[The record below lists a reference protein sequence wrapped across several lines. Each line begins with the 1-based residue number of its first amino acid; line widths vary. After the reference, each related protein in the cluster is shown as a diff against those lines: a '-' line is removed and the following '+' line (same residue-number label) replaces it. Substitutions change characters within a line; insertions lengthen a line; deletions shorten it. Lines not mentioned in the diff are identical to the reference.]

1 MATDPGEP
9 TGTEDSSEKP
19 DGQREE
25 DTEREGR
32 ADPQRERTHST
43 PSDFP
48 SSQTQERKTT
58 GGEDGAIR
66 GGGGGGGG
74 GEASQ
79 AGKENPVRPISFST
93 PSLPVDT
100 GQKRLRRE
108 KRFFRKSVEICE
120 EDDVVEVPP
129 EAPHSAPHLELRSSD
144 SVFTSSAQQQGVA
157 SSCAALGHDPSCP
170 SSSQEPG
177 KDAPSLTAAQRG
189 KERDRE
195 QEEEAEMK
203 AVATSPGGRFLK
215 FDIELGRGA
224 FKTVY
229 KGLDTETWVEVAWC
243 ELQDRKLTKAE
254 QQRFKEEAEM
264 LKGLQHPNIVRFYD
278 SWESVLRGK
287 KCIVLVTELMTSGTL
302 KTYLKRFKV
311 MKPKVLRSWCR
322 QILKGLHF
330 LHTRTPPIVHR
341 DLKCD
346 NIFITGPTGSV
357 KIGDLGL
364 ATLMRTSFAKSVIG
378 TPEFMAPEMYEEHY
392 DESVDVYAFGMC
404 MLEMATS
411 EYPYSECQNAAQIYR
426 KVTSG
431 IKPASFDKVNDP
443 EIKEIIEG
451 CIRQN
456 KSQRLSIRD
465 LLNHAFFGEDT
476 GVRVELAEE
485 DTGIQDC
492 LALRIWVEEPKKLKG
507 KHKDNEAIEF
517 SYDLENDSA
526 EEVALEMV
534 KSGFFHES
542 DAKVVGKSIRDR
554 VNLIKKSRERRQQQ
568 LLQQQQG
575 FEERRDSTL
584 TSYTFSHPSCPSS
597 LGPGA
602 AGQTG
607 VGGGVGG
614 GGVGGGGVGGGGMG
628 GGGGVGGGGGGV
640 GGGQESEELPEV
652 DQHVRQQHIFSGTT
666 LSLPGESIGSASCES
681 YASGQ
686 SQAYSQQGESYTHSQ
701 TTFPPTASST
711 GALAHPQ
718 MVSIGES
725 GGVPNVPIGQSVS
738 MSSMSI
744 GHSGGGPVG
753 QTFLQSSTMV
763 PQVSA
768 SVPQQYFQS
777 QTFPSDAFQ
786 TATPHGSMAP
796 SQSYIPPVSPQ
807 APINVLTTSMSVSDP
822 AGLAGTIVPLAQQTQ
837 PPATPMQLTDIIP
850 QTAPQQTQPVMIPQQ
865 TIVQQQ
871 QIGMDPQTSTLQQQ
885 QQQQMEAQATL
896 LEQQV
901 GTTQPPTEH
910 HLQNLQT
917 SAVQK
922 HQHEPQQQ
930 IYVQQPVPPVHTI
943 PQQQVLPT
951 QTGMEQRAMSLPQ
964 PGEQPQ
970 TYKQQP
976 TGDPREQ
983 TMIQPQQLQQQLQQQ
998 QTLLQQQQQQA
1009 LLLEQRQTYVQQ
1021 QVDQQQQTA
1030 LLQQQQQQ
1038 QAQLNQFQLEQQQA
1052 LIHKQL
1058 LDQQQQQAL
1067 IQQQEQQQ
1075 QQPQQSLL
1083 QHQLEQQQQQPT
1095 LQQQQQSQLYQ
1106 QIGQPQAG
1114 TQKEP
1119 EKQQQSGQQQQQIV
1133 LQQQPQQTQQQT
1145 EQQLQQQAILRQIEQ
1160 QQQQA
1165 LIQQHL
1171 QQQAI
1176 LQQHQ
1181 LQQKAQL
1188 QQQQQ
1193 EQQQVQLMQQI
1204 EQQQQAL
1211 LQQQL
1216 EQQRQQQVLL
1226 QQQQA
1231 ERLQQQALLQK
1242 QIQEQQQQ
1250 AAILQLQKTEK
1261 QEAVPIP
1268 QSNSEQQI
1276 QPQTSDIQHVC
1287 IPQLNTTQLAP
1298 HTTLTQQQV
1307 IEQQQHAALIQQQ
1320 QVFIAQPQHHTSVME
1335 PHISVGAPAGTEV
1348 IQHQTQK
1355 ASQAQ
1360 VLMANQTTQIPVQT
1374 SAVVP
1379 AQVLTQQGQSE
1390 AHSQNQGQVPVQFI
1404 AQSTVQA
1411 PQAMTEAQATLPA
1424 AMIQGQTHVIQT
1436 QQIPLQPSYAGPAT
1450 HTQSQVTAQPLIQTQ
1465 PLQLT
1470 ISQSQPP
1477 HSQGPTVDIQMMGQ
1491 QSQAAV
1497 QPPAAIASIPSQ
1509 IQHETLVQ
1517 QNSQMPG
1524 LMQAQL
1530 QQQTQGQ
1537 PPIQVHVQAAA
1548 SLLAPQY
1555 VPQPTHQAMVSGQQD
1570 ITHIMQQQQQQ
1581 QQQQDPLLQYQ
1592 QMILSPGPAGSV
1604 GTTADLSLSSVV
1616 DPANFVAASH
1626 PVQQAGHAYV
1636 SGQTTLHPV
1645 VQAQQ
1650 QPLGSTADPSVIQP
1664 ISQPTI
1670 PTGQYQQQLQNL
1682 SQVYQPLASQ
1692 AQLLAQPIP
1701 TTIQQP
1707 LPPKQATIPLDE
1719 SQLPPQG
1726 PPASHL
1732 VTHSAAQIVPSNV
1745 AGPQSQNKTQP
1756 RYSHLVA
1763 GAPSSPQ
1770 HQAKQMLPA
1779 HTHTQTSIQA
1789 QTHSQ
1794 TQTHVQTQAHS
1805 HTQTHTET
1813 PVAEQPI
1820 LPHAVFPAQQM
1831 PLSPSHTSCPPTSLP
1846 SLPSLPSHPS
1856 AAAPAPELPTSPPA
1870 AQVTLPGQADFI
1882 PTSPPP
1888 VTTLQSLDSNAPKL
1902 PQASLQDCDLSLLG
1916 IAQDGPYLSST
1927 ERHSSSGSFPAN
1939 GEETLQLLANGKI
1952 DKLKA
1957 QRRASCQRPEKVSH
1971 QFQLSMLQVSGSGD
1985 NMVECQL
1992 ETHSNKMVTFKFD
2005 IEGDAPED
2013 IADYMVE
2020 EDFVLD
2026 VEKEKFVEELRA
2038 IVKKAH
2044 EILQTHSLTG
2054 STDQLHVST
2063 PTSSSVGRWRF
2074 FINQTIRHRDS
2085 LSSQGAGTPP
2095 PTSEMRIP
2103 QSPKMEKA
2111 VESEGSQSLES
2122 LTGMTSPPC
2131 PTLSATSPPVST
2143 ISAPVSMAPSAT
2155 AALAPNT
2162 AASESISAPASTLEA
2177 SVPVTASG
2185 GLEIL
2190 TSASVDQIPSAP
2202 SSIAIPAVANLP
2214 ALSTAPTVVSPTPTT
2229 ILPDMI
2235 TSPGTSGCSIVGQS
2249 IGDTVITAPRSC
2261 VPAADQSSTSF
2272 YSSPPAAAV
2281 IPSAVSQFGMEQQ
2294 QTLTQVVKPA
2304 PQQPQPQ
2311 PQPQPQ
2317 LQVQVQVQ
2325 PPLQQQVPAV
2335 QQQLP
2340 AVQLKQQLQQ
2350 ATPQQQLQSQHQEQ
2364 IQLQQERALQQSLQ
2378 QLQHQQLMQQQIP
2391 LQQQLTEVQVLPRP
2405 GNTELLKQ
2413 AVPLQQF
2420 PTPVSLQQTQQPL
2433 PQQQTPQYTP
2443 QLLQQP
2449 QLQQLPQQVMAPQAA
2464 VVPQQ
2469 QAHIDHQQ
2477 QQQLNLQ
2484 QTIHLQQQQMVQQ
2497 QLQQQQ
2503 HQLFMGTVALKP
2515 DQSQML
2521 PLSISQQFLQQQP
2534 QLNVSPVPQQQIPQQ
2549 TQIPAE
2555 LSQQNIQSQIQLQ
2568 HIEQQQEAV
2577 KAMETPQKQQNFP
2590 LQKQSSIQMSESEVS
2605 TGETSVTEDTCSYS
2619 APFHPSSDSSL
2630 PPLHLG
2636 STDAPLPALSL
2647 TMTPSPAQPS
2657 SVAESDSEGPPK
2669 IEFVDNRIKTLDEKL
2684 RNLLYQE
2691 YSSGAALAGGLASGP
2706 TSAASTSAGG
2716 DESSEPQSI
2725 HHMSFPPP
2733 ISSSDTSPHS
2743 SSSTTSSTTSR
2754 SSSTSPDPERDRV
2767 GEEASSEAPNVAEL
2781 GPVEQQPGP
2790 SLPSTSA
2797 SSTPPTSLLPPNQDD
2812 SAGPQRPPV
2821 PGEPTILAVP
2831 PHSDTSTTGD
2841 ASWPPNQ
2848 HPIPLRHGQQK
2859 HNAGGGYFGLNLTC
2873 PSIRNPV
2880 SKKSWTRKFKNWACK
2895 LRHSASLFKKPRVQ
2909 QDGRSSSQT
2918 LREEKEAPPL
2928 NPPQSRK
2935 GRFQVTPVPQSSPPK
2950 DAASGHGSTHRKV
2963 GRFSVTQAETK
2974 REDRHTDSSPVS
2986 PDLERDRRKSRAKE
3000 GEKEESK
3007 RTPSMAHLP
3016 RGHGHS
3022 HSPLGSSDDDDESEL
3037 EDEDLRK
3044 ELHKL
3049 REKHIK
3055 EVVSLQAQQNRE
3067 LQELYRQLRS
3077 FKDQRQSLPA
3087 SLSRTPPLPTA
3098 PPVLSPRRPRPAK
3111 IKLRP
3116 RPHSHMD
3123 NNGVTHSGIQQS
3135 SSYSG
3140 GEQSRLPL
3148 YCNPEHHTTLPAKR
3162 DHSPLRKST
3171 FTDEL
3176 HKLVDNW
3183 TKETVGPSPPK
3194 PSLNQIKQI
3203 QQVQELGGWSQPAE
3217 VAPPGWF
3224 PVAPLNPQA
3233 TPTPASLPVAAPSHY
3248 TGGGSLSTL
3257 HSPGP
3262 PPQTH
3267 MAQVPPMQQ
3276 SLQLHQSLP
3285 LQQMTYQQSPLRQQ
3299 IPQPRM
3305 QTPIQSQSLPQTQPI
3320 TQLPHSPPQSQPLLP
3335 SQMPTSPVSTAAPL
3349 LPGSGATAPTDSTAA
3364 TGGTFCS
3371 CSSSSSTSSSSC
3383 STAAL
3388 PSSAKI
3394 HPTPPT
3400 STLPLGQK

>member
-48 SSQTQERKTT
+48 SSQTQERKAT
-58 GGEDGAIR
+58 GGEDGGIR
-66 GGGGGGGG
+66 GGGGGG

-79 AGKENPVRPISFST
+79 TGEENPVRPISFST

-120 EDDVVEVPP
+120 EDDEVAVPP
-129 EAPHSAPHLELRSSD
+129 EAPHSAPHLELHSSE
-144 SVFTSSAQQQGVA
+144 SVFTSSVQQQGVA

-170 SSSQEPG
+170 SSSQETG
-177 KDAPSLTAAQRG
+177 KDAPSSTPTQRG

-485 DTGIQDC
+485 DTGTQDC

-575 FEERRDSTL
+575 LEERRDSSL

-607 VGGGVGG
+607 A
-614 GGVGGGGVGGGGMG
+614 G
-628 GGGGVGGGGGGV
+628 GGGG

-652 DQHVRQQHIFSGTT
+652 DQHVRHQHIFSGTT
-666 LSLPGESIGSASCES
+666 LSLPEGESIGSASCES

-686 SQAYSQQGESYTHSQ
+686 SQAYSQQGESYTHPQ
-701 TTFPPTASST
+701 TALPPTASST
-711 GALAHPQ
+711 GALTHPQ
-718 MVSIGES
+718 MVPIGES
-725 GGVPNVPIGQSVS
+725 GSVPNVPIGQSIS

-744 GHSGGGPVG
+744 RQSGGAPVG
-753 QTFLQSSTMV
+753 QTFLQPSTMV
-763 PQVSA
+763 QQVSP
-768 SVPQQYFQS
+768 SVPQQYF
-777 QTFPSDAFQ
+777 
-786 TATPHGSMAP
+786 
-796 SQSYIPPVSPQ
+796 
-807 APINVLTTSMSVSDP
+807 
-822 AGLAGTIVPLAQQTQ
+822 
-837 PPATPMQLTDIIP
+837 
-850 QTAPQQTQPVMIPQQ
+850 
-865 TIVQQQ
+865 
-871 QIGMDPQTSTLQQQ
+871 
-885 QQQQMEAQATL
+885 
-896 LEQQV
+896 
-901 GTTQPPTEH
+901 
-910 HLQNLQT
+910 
-917 SAVQK
+917 
-922 HQHEPQQQ
+922 
-930 IYVQQPVPPVHTI
+930 
-943 PQQQVLPT
+943 
-951 QTGMEQRAMSLPQ
+951 
-964 PGEQPQ
+964 
-970 TYKQQP
+970 
-976 TGDPREQ
+976 
-983 TMIQPQQLQQQLQQQ
+983 
-998 QTLLQQQQQQA
+998 
-1009 LLLEQRQTYVQQ
+1009 
-1021 QVDQQQQTA
+1021 
-1030 LLQQQQQQ
+1030 
-1038 QAQLNQFQLEQQQA
+1038 
-1052 LIHKQL
+1052 
-1058 LDQQQQQAL
+1058 
-1067 IQQQEQQQ
+1067 
-1075 QQPQQSLL
+1075 
-1083 QHQLEQQQQQPT
+1083 
-1095 LQQQQQSQLYQ
+1095 
-1106 QIGQPQAG
+1106 
-1114 TQKEP
+1114 
-1119 EKQQQSGQQQQQIV
+1119 
-1133 LQQQPQQTQQQT
+1133 
-1145 EQQLQQQAILRQIEQ
+1145 
-1160 QQQQA
+1160 
-1165 LIQQHL
+1165 
-1171 QQQAI
+1171 
-1176 LQQHQ
+1176 
-1181 LQQKAQL
+1181 
-1188 QQQQQ
+1188 
-1193 EQQQVQLMQQI
+1193 
-1204 EQQQQAL
+1204 
-1211 LQQQL
+1211 
-1216 EQQRQQQVLL
+1216 
-1226 QQQQA
+1226 
-1231 ERLQQQALLQK
+1231 
-1242 QIQEQQQQ
+1242 
-1250 AAILQLQKTEK
+1250 
-1261 QEAVPIP
+1261 
-1268 QSNSEQQI
+1268 
-1276 QPQTSDIQHVC
+1276 
-1287 IPQLNTTQLAP
+1287 
-1298 HTTLTQQQV
+1298 
-1307 IEQQQHAALIQQQ
+1307 
-1320 QVFIAQPQHHTSVME
+1320 
-1335 PHISVGAPAGTEV
+1335 
-1348 IQHQTQK
+1348 
-1355 ASQAQ
+1355 
-1360 VLMANQTTQIPVQT
+1360 
-1374 SAVVP
+1374 
-1379 AQVLTQQGQSE
+1379 
-1390 AHSQNQGQVPVQFI
+1390 
-1404 AQSTVQA
+1404 
-1411 PQAMTEAQATLPA
+1411 
-1424 AMIQGQTHVIQT
+1424 
-1436 QQIPLQPSYAGPAT
+1436 
-1450 HTQSQVTAQPLIQTQ
+1450 
-1465 PLQLT
+1465 
-1470 ISQSQPP
+1470 
-1477 HSQGPTVDIQMMGQ
+1477 
-1491 QSQAAV
+1491 
-1497 QPPAAIASIPSQ
+1497 
-1509 IQHETLVQ
+1509 
-1517 QNSQMPG
+1517 
-1524 LMQAQL
+1524 
-1530 QQQTQGQ
+1530 
-1537 PPIQVHVQAAA
+1537 
-1548 SLLAPQY
+1548 
-1555 VPQPTHQAMVSGQQD
+1555 
-1570 ITHIMQQQQQQ
+1570 
-1581 QQQQDPLLQYQ
+1581 
-1592 QMILSPGPAGSV
+1592 
-1604 GTTADLSLSSVV
+1604 
-1616 DPANFVAASH
+1616 
-1626 PVQQAGHAYV
+1626 
-1636 SGQTTLHPV
+1636 
-1645 VQAQQ
+1645 
-1650 QPLGSTADPSVIQP
+1650 
-1664 ISQPTI
+1664 
-1670 PTGQYQQQLQNL
+1670 
-1682 SQVYQPLASQ
+1682 
-1692 AQLLAQPIP
+1692 
-1701 TTIQQP
+1701 
-1707 LPPKQATIPLDE
+1707 
-1719 SQLPPQG
+1719 
-1726 PPASHL
+1726 
-1732 VTHSAAQIVPSNV
+1732 
-1745 AGPQSQNKTQP
+1745 
-1756 RYSHLVA
+1756 
-1763 GAPSSPQ
+1763 
-1770 HQAKQMLPA
+1770 
-1779 HTHTQTSIQA
+1779 
-1789 QTHSQ
+1789 
-1794 TQTHVQTQAHS
+1794 
-1805 HTQTHTET
+1805 
-1813 PVAEQPI
+1813 
-1820 LPHAVFPAQQM
+1820 
-1831 PLSPSHTSCPPTSLP
+1831 
-1846 SLPSLPSHPS
+1846 
-1856 AAAPAPELPTSPPA
+1856 
-1870 AQVTLPGQADFI
+1870 
-1882 PTSPPP
+1882 
-1888 VTTLQSLDSNAPKL
+1888 
-1902 PQASLQDCDLSLLG
+1902 
-1916 IAQDGPYLSST
+1916 QDGPYLSST
-1927 ERHSSSGSFPAN
+1927 ERHSSSGSVPAN
-1939 GEETLQLLANGKI
+1939 GEETLQLLANGKLE
-1952 DKLKA
+1952 KLKT

-2063 PTSSSVGRWRF
+2063 PTSSSMDSVPHSSPVGRWRF

-2085 LSSQGAGTPP
+2085 LSSQGAATPP
-2095 PTSEMRIP
+2095 PTSEIRIP
-2103 QSPKMEKA
+2103 QSPKTEK
-2111 VESEGSQSLES
+2111 ESEGSQSVES
-2122 LTGMTSPPC
+2122 LTGLASPPC

-2143 ISAPVSMAPSAT
+2143 ASAPASMAPSAT
-2155 AALAPNT
+2155 VAPAPNT
-2162 AASESISAPASTLEA
+2162 TASESISAPASTLEA

-2185 GLEIL
+2185 GLEHH

-2202 SSIAIPAVANLP
+2202 SSIAIPAAANLP
-2214 ALSTAPTVVSPTPTT
+2214 TLSAAPSVVSPTPTT
-2229 ILPDMI
+2229 ILPDVLS
-2235 TSPGTSGCSIVGQS
+2235 SPGTSGCSIVGQS

-2261 VPAADQSSTSF
+2261 AVDLSSTSF
-2272 YSSPPAAAV
+2272 HSPPPATAAV
-2281 IPSAVSQFGMEQQ
+2281 ISSAVSQHGMEQQ
-2294 QTLTQVVKPA
+2294 QTLTQVAKPV
-2304 PQQPQPQ
+2304 PQQPQSQ
-2311 PQPQPQ
+2311 PA
-2317 LQVQVQVQ
+2317 
-2325 PPLQQQVPAV
+2325 LQQQVPAV
-2335 QQQLP
+2335 QQQLQ
-2340 AVQLKQQLQQ
+2340 AMQLEQQAQQIQQ
-2350 ATPQQQLQSQHQEQ
+2350 ATPQQQLQSQHQAYQEQ

-2378 QLQHQQLMQQQIP
+2378 QLQHQQLMQKQIP
-2391 LQQQLTEVQVLPRP
+2391 LQQQLTDVQVLPRP
-2405 GNTELLKQ
+2405 GHTELLQ
-2413 AVPLQQF
+2413 QSVPLQQF
-2420 PTPVSLQQTQQPL
+2420 LPPISLQQTQQPL
-2433 PQQQTPQYTP
+2433 PQQQTQQYAP

-2449 QLQQLPQQVMAPQAA
+2449 QLQQLPQQVMPPQAA

-2503 HQLFMGTVALKP
+2503 HQLFMGAVALKS

-2534 QLNVSPVPQQQIPQQ
+2534 QLNVSSVPPQQVAQQ
-2549 TQIPAE
+2549 AQVPAE
-2555 LSQQNIQSQIQLQ
+2555 LVQQHIQSQIQLQ
-2568 HIEQQQEAV
+2568 HMEQQQEVV
-2577 KAMETPQKQQNFP
+2577 KAMETPQKQQHFP
-2590 LQKQSSIQMSESEVS
+2590 LQKQSSLQMSESEVS

-2619 APFHPSSDSSL
+2619 TPFHPTSDSSL
-2630 PPLHLG
+2630 PPLHLA
-2636 STDAPLPALSL
+2636 TADAPVPALSL

-2691 YSSGAALAGGLASGP
+2691 YSSGAAPAGGTASGP

-2725 HHMSFPPP
+2725 HHLSFPPP
-2733 ISSSDTSPHS
+2733 ASSSDTSPHS

-2754 SSSTSPDPERDRV
+2754 SSSTSPDPERDGI
-2767 GEEASSEAPNVAEL
+2767 GEETSSEVPNFAEL

-2797 SSTPPTSLLPPNQDD
+2797 SSTPPTSFLPPNQDD

-2909 QDGRSSSQT
+2909 QDGRCSSQA
-2918 LREEKEAPPL
+2918 LEEKEAPPL

-2935 GRFQVTPVPQSSPPK
+2935 GRFQVTPVPQSSVP
-2950 DAASGHGSTHRKV
+2950 SGHGSTHRKV
-2963 GRFSVTQAETK
+2963 GRFSVTQTETK
-2974 REDRHTDSSPVS
+2974 KEDRQTDSSPVS
-2986 PDLERDRRKSRAKE
+2986 PDLERERRRSRAKE

-3007 RTPSMAHLP
+3007 RTPAMAHLP

-3077 FKDQRQSLPA
+3077 LKDQRQSLPA

-3098 PPVLSPRRPRPAK
+3098 APVLSPRRPRPAK

-3135 SSYSG
+3135 SSFSG

-3148 YCNPEHHTTLPAKR
+3148 YCNPEHHTSLPAKR

-3183 TKETVGPSPPK
+3183 TKEPVGPSLPK

-3203 QQVQELGGWSQPAE
+3203 QQVQELGGWSQQTE
-3217 VAPPGWF
+3217 MAPPGWF

-3233 TPTPASLPVAAPSHY
+3233 PSTPASLPVAAPSHY

-3262 PPQTH
+3262 PTQTH
-3267 MAQVPPMQQ
+3267 MAQGPQMQQ
-3276 SLQLHQSLP
+3276 SLHIHQSLP
-3285 LQQMTYQQSPLRQQ
+3285 LQQMAYQQSPLRQQ

-3305 QTPIQSQSLPQTQPI
+3305 QTPIQSQSVPQTQPI

-3349 LPGSGATAPTDSTAA
+3349 LHASGATAPTDSASA

-3394 HPTPPT
+3394 HPTTPT

>member
-9 TGTEDSSEKP
+9 TGTEDSTEKP

-32 ADPQRERTHST
+32 ADPQRGRTHST

-48 SSQTQERKTT
+48 SSQTQERKATE
-58 GGEDGAIR
+58 GEDGGIR
-66 GGGGGGGG
+66 GGGG
-74 GEASQ
+74 GEASH
-79 AGKENPVRPISFST
+79 AGEENQVRPISFSL

-120 EDDVVEVPP
+120 EDDDVEVLP

-144 SVFTSSAQQQGVA
+144 SVFTSTAQQQGVA

-177 KDAPSLTAAQRG
+177 KDAPSSTTPQKG

-485 DTGIQDC
+485 DTGTQDC

-568 LLQQQQG
+568 LLLQQQG
-575 FEERRDSTL
+575 FEERRDSNL
-584 TSYTFSHPSCPSS
+584 TSYTFAHPYCQSS
-597 LGPGA
+597 LGPGQA
-602 AGQTG
+602 AGQI
-607 VGGGVGG
+607 GGAG
-614 GGVGGGGVGGGGMG
+614 
-628 GGGGVGGGGGGV
+628 

-666 LSLPGESIGSASCES
+666 LGLPGESIGSASCES

-686 SQAYSQQGESYTHSQ
+686 SQAYSQPGESYTHSQ
-701 TTFPPTASST
+701 TPLPPTASST
-711 GALAHPQ
+711 GASALPQ
-718 MVSIGES
+718 MVPIGES
-725 GGVPNVPIGQSVS
+725 GSVPIGQSII

-744 GHSGGGPVG
+744 GQSGGGPVG
-753 QTFLQSSTMV
+753 QTFLQPTSMV
-763 PQVSA
+763 QQISP

-777 QTFPSDAFQ
+777 QTLPSDAFQ

-796 SQSYIPPVSPQ
+796 SQSYIPPVSPH
-807 APINVLTTSMSVSDP
+807 APINVLTTSVSVGDP
-822 AGLAGTIVPLAQQTQ
+822 AGLAGNIVPLAQQTQ

-850 QTAPQQTQPVMIPQQ
+850 QAAPQPTQPVMIPQQ

-871 QIGMDPQTSTLQQQ
+871 QTGMDPQTSTLQQQ
-885 QQQQMEAQATL
+885 PQQQMEAQATL
-896 LEQQV
+896 LEQQQV
-901 GTTQPPTEH
+901 STTQLPTEQH
-910 HLQNLQT
+910 PQSLSAT
-917 SAVQK
+917 AVQT
-922 HQHEPQQQ
+922 HQHEHQQQ
-930 IYVQQPVPPVHTI
+930 IFVQQPVPPVHTT

-951 QTGMEQRAMSLPQ
+951 QTGMEQRAVSLPQ

-970 TYKQQP
+970 TYKPQ
-976 TGDPREQ
+976 TTVDPREQ
-983 TMIQPQQLQQQLQQQ
+983 TMIQPQPLQQQL
-998 QTLLQQQQQQA
+998 QQQQQA
-1009 LLLEQRQTYVQQ
+1009 LLLEQHQPYVQQ
-1021 QVDQQQQTA
+1021 QRDQQQQQA

-1038 QAQLNQFQLEQQQA
+1038 SQLQLEQQQS
-1052 LIHKQL
+1052 LLHKQ
-1058 LDQQQQQAL
+1058 QTL

-1075 QQPQQSLL
+1075 QQQQGILQQQQQHQVLL
-1083 QHQLEQQQQQPT
+1083 QHQLEQQQQQPP
-1095 LQQQQQSQLYQ
+1095 LQQQQQNQMYQ
-1106 QIGQPQAG
+1106 QIGQRQAG
-1114 TQKEP
+1114 VQKEP
-1119 EKQQQSGQQQQQIV
+1119 ERQQIV
-1133 LQQQPQQTQQQT
+1133 LQQAQQK
-1145 EQQLQQQAILRQIEQ
+1145 EQQLQQALLHQMEQ

-1176 LQQHQ
+1176 LKQHQ
-1181 LQQKAQL
+1181 LQQTVQL

-1193 EQQQVQLMQQI
+1193 EQQQVQLKQQM

-1211 LQQQL
+1211 LQQHL
-1216 EQQRQQQVLL
+1216 EQQRQQQFLL

-1231 ERLQQQALLQK
+1231 ERLHQQALIQQ
-1242 QIQEQQQQ
+1242 QIQEQQQ
-1250 AAILQLQKTEK
+1250 AAIIQRQQTEK

-1276 QPQTSDIQHVC
+1276 QQHAC
-1287 IPQLNTTQLAP
+1287 IAQLNTTQFPP
-1298 HTTLTQQQV
+1298 HTSLTQQQV
-1307 IEQQQHAALIQQQ
+1307 MEQQHHAALIQQQ
-1320 QVFIAQPQHHTSVME
+1320 ALVAQSQHHTSVME
-1335 PHISVGAPAGTEV
+1335 PHIPVGAPAGTEV
-1348 IQHQTQK
+1348 IQHQ
-1355 ASQAQ
+1355 SQIVSQ
-1360 VLMANQTTQIPVQT
+1360 VQVPMAIQTTQIPVQT
-1374 SAVVP
+1374 PAMVQ
-1379 AQVLTQQGQSE
+1379 AQVLTQQGQSD
-1390 AHSQNQGQVPVQFI
+1390 ALPQNQGQVPVQFI

-1411 PQAMTEAQATLPA
+1411 AQAQVTPPV
-1424 AMIQGQTHVIQT
+1424 AMIQGQTHIIQT
-1436 QQIPLQPSYAGPAT
+1436 QQVPPQTSYPGPAAT
-1450 HTQSQVTAQPLIQTQ
+1450 TQSQVTAQPLIQSQ
-1465 PLQLT
+1465 PLHL
-1470 ISQSQPP
+1470 SQAK
-1477 HSQGPTVDIQMMGQ
+1477 HGQGPAVDIQMMGQ
-1491 QSQAAV
+1491 QSQAVV
-1497 QPPAAIASIPSQ
+1497 QPPAAMTSIPSQ
-1509 IQHETLVQ
+1509 IQPENVVQ
-1517 QNSQMPG
+1517 QKAQVPG
-1524 LMQAQL
+1524 LMQPQL
-1530 QQQTQGQ
+1530 EQQTQGT
-1537 PPIQVHVQAAA
+1537 PPIQVHAQAAT
-1548 SLLAPQY
+1548 SLLTPQY
-1555 VPQPTHQAMVSGQQD
+1555 VPQPTHPTMPYVQQD
-1570 ITHIMQQQQQQ
+1570 ITHITQQQQQQ
-1581 QQQQDPLLQYQ
+1581 QQQQEPVLQYQ
-1592 QMILSPGPAGSV
+1592 QAILSPGTAGSV
-1604 GTTADLSLSSVV
+1604 GPTPESLSSAV
-1616 DPANFVAASH
+1616 DPANFVSSPH
-1626 PVQQAGHAYV
+1626 PVQQAGQAYV
-1636 SGQTTLHPV
+1636 PGQTTLQPV
-1645 VQAQQ
+1645 VQSQQ
-1650 QPLGSTADPSVIQP
+1650 QPHGNTTDPSVIQP

-1670 PTGQYQQQLQNL
+1670 PQSIGQYQQPLQQL
-1682 SQVYQPLASQ
+1682 PQ
-1692 AQLLAQPIP
+1692 AQQPQAPPPPQAQILAQPIQAP
-1701 TTIQQP
+1701 THQA
-1707 LPPKQATIPLDE
+1707 PKQALLSLEE
-1719 SQLPPQG
+1719 SQLSA

-1732 VTHSAAQIVPSNV
+1732 VTHPAAPIVTSNV
-1745 AGPQSQNKTQP
+1745 AGPQSQTRTLP
-1756 RYSHLVA
+1756 LYSHLVA
-1763 GAPSSPQ
+1763 GPPPSPQ
-1770 HQAKQMLPA
+1770 HQVKPMLPA

-1789 QTHSQ
+1789 QIHSQ

-1813 PVAEQPI
+1813 PIAEQSV
-1820 LPHAVFPAQQM
+1820 LHHAVFPAQQT
-1831 PLSPSHTSCPPTSLP
+1831 PLSPSHTLCPPTSLP
-1846 SLPSLPSHPS
+1846 SLPSRPSYHP
-1856 AAAPAPELPTSPPA
+1856 AAAPVPEMPSSPPA

-1888 VTTLQSLDSNAPKL
+1888 VTTLQALDSNAPKL

-1927 ERHSSSGSFPAN
+1927 ERHSSSGSVPAN
-1939 GEETLQLLANGKI
+1939 GEETCQLLANGKL
-1952 DKLKA
+1952 DKLKN

-1971 QFQLSMLQVSGSGD
+1971 QFQLSMLQVSGTGD

-2013 IADYMVE
+2013 IAEYMVE

-2044 EILQTHSLTG
+2044 ELLQTLSLTG

-2063 PTSSSVGRWRF
+2063 PTGSSVDSVPHSSPVGRWRF

-2095 PTSEMRIP
+2095 PASEARIP
-2103 QSPKMEKA
+2103 QSPQPEK
-2111 VESEGSQSLES
+2111 EGEGSQGLES
-2122 LTGMTSPPC
+2122 LTGMASPPC

-2143 ISAPVSMAPSAT
+2143 VSAPASMAPST
-2155 AALAPNT
+2155 LTALAPNT
-2162 AASESISAPASTLEA
+2162 AASESTSAPASTLEA
-2177 SVPVTASG
+2177 SVPVTAAG
-2185 GLEIL
+2185 GPL
-2190 TSASVDQIPSAP
+2190 TPAFVDQIPSAP
-2202 SSIAIPAVANLP
+2202 SSIKIPAAAAAANP
-2214 ALSTAPTVVSPTPTT
+2214 TLSTAPTFVSPTPTT
-2229 ILPDMI
+2229 ILPDVLS
-2235 TSPGTSGCSIVGQS
+2235 SPGTSGCSNVGQS
-2249 IGDTVITAPRSC
+2249 IGDTVMPTSRPC
-2261 VPAADQSSTSF
+2261 VPAVDQSSTTFHSP
-2272 YSSPPAAAV
+2272 PPAAATV
-2281 IPSAVSQFGMEQQ
+2281 ISSAVSQLGMEQ
-2294 QTLTQVVKPA
+2294 QTLTQVAQPA
-2304 PQQPQPQ
+2304 PQQPQL
-2311 PQPQPQ
+2311 QPQ
-2317 LQVQVQVQ
+2317 LQTQLQ
-2325 PPLQQQVPAV
+2325 PEIQQQAPAAQQQVQATQIDQQAQQI
-2335 QQQLP
+2335 QQQI
-2340 AVQLKQQLQQ
+2340 Q
-2350 ATPQQQLQSQHQEQ
+2350 PQHPVYQEQ
-2364 IQLQQERALQQSLQ
+2364 IQLQQEQSLQQSLQ
-2378 QLQHQQLMQQQIP
+2378 QLHHQQLMQKQIT

-2405 GNTELLKQ
+2405 DLLQ
-2413 AVPLQQF
+2413 QSVPLQQF
-2420 PTPVSLQQTQQPL
+2420 LPPVPLQQTQQSL
-2433 PQQQTPQYTP
+2433 SQHQTQQYAP

-2449 QLQQLPQQVMAPQAA
+2449 QLQQSPQQVMAPRAA
-2464 VVPQQ
+2464 VMPQQ

-2484 QTIHLQQQQMVQQ
+2484 QTLHLQQQQMVQQQQQQMVQQ

-2503 HQLFMGTVALKP
+2503 QQLFIGAVALQP
-2515 DQSQML
+2515 DQTQML
-2521 PLSISQQFLQQQP
+2521 PLSISQQFLQQP
-2534 QLNVSPVPQQQIPQQ
+2534 SQLNVSPVPPQQIPQQ
-2549 TQIPAE
+2549 AQIPAE
-2555 LSQQNIQSQIQLQ
+2555 LAHQHIQSQPQ
-2568 HIEQQQEAV
+2568 QQQEAV
-2577 KAMETPQKQQNFP
+2577 KAMETPQKQQHFP
-2590 LQKQSSIQMSESEVS
+2590 LQKQSSLQMSESEVS
-2605 TGETSVTEDTCSYS
+2605 TGEISFTEDTCSYS
-2619 APFHPSSDSSL
+2619 TPFHPPSDSSL
-2630 PPLHLG
+2630 PPLSLG
-2636 STDAPLPALSL
+2636 TADAPLPSLSL

-2691 YSSGAALAGGLASGP
+2691 YSSVAPGGGVASGP

-2716 DESSEPQSI
+2716 DESSEPQSV
-2725 HHMSFPPP
+2725 HHSSFPPP
-2733 ISSSDTSPHS
+2733 ASSSDTSPHS
-2743 SSSTTSSTTSR
+2743 SSSSTSSTTSR
-2754 SSSTSPDPERDRV
+2754 SSSTSPDPERDGV
-2767 GEEASSEAPNVAEL
+2767 GVEAPLEVPNFAQL
-2781 GPVEQQPGP
+2781 GPVDQQPGP

-2797 SSTPPTSLLPPNQDD
+2797 SSTLPTSLLHPNQDD
-2812 SAGPQRPPV
+2812 SAGPQRPPI

-2909 QDGRSSSQT
+2909 QDGRSSSQA

-2928 NPPQSRK
+2928 NPPHSRK
-2935 GRFQVTPVPQSSPPK
+2935 GRFHVTPVPQPSPPK
-2950 DAASGHGSTHRKV
+2950 EAPSGHSSAHRKV
-2963 GRFSVTQAETK
+2963 GRFSVTQAETRK
-2974 REDRHTDSSPVS
+2974 EDKQTDSSPVS
-2986 PDLERDRRKSRAKE
+2986 PDLERERRKCRAKE
-3000 GEKEESK
+3000 GEKDESK
-3007 RTPSMAHLP
+3007 RTPAMAHLP

-3022 HSPLGSSDDDDESEL
+3022 HSPLGSSDEEDESEL

-3077 FKDQRQSLPA
+3077 LKDQRQSLPA

-3098 PPVLSPRRPRPAK
+3098 PPLLSPRRPRPAK

-3123 NNGVTHSGIQQS
+3123 NNGVTHSAIQQS
-3135 SSYSG
+3135 SGFSG

-3148 YCNPEHHTTLPAKR
+3148 YCNPEHHTSLPAKR
-3162 DHSPLRKST
+3162 DQSPLRKST

-3203 QQVQELGGWSQPAE
+3203 QQVQELGGWSQQTE
-3217 VAPPGWF
+3217 VASPSWF

-3233 TPTPASLPVAAPSHY
+3233 SSTPASLPAAAPSQY
-3248 TGGGSLSTL
+3248 TGGGSLSTPQT
-3257 HSPGP
+3257 PGL

-3267 MAQVPPMQQ
+3267 MAQVPQMQQ
-3276 SLQLHQSLP
+3276 SLHLHQSLP
-3285 LQQMTYQQSPLRQQ
+3285 PQQMTYPQSPLRQQ
-3299 IPQPRM
+3299 VPQTRM
-3305 QTPIQSQSLPQTQPI
+3305 QSPTQSQSLPQTQPI

-3335 SQMPTSPVSTAAPL
+3335 SQMPTSPVSTAGPL
-3349 LPGSGATAPTDSTAA
+3349 LPGSSTTAPTDSTAA

>member
-48 SSQTQERKTT
+48 SSQTKERRA
-58 GGEDGAIR
+58 GGEDG
-66 GGGGGGGG
+66 GTQGGGG

-79 AGKENPVRPISFST
+79 AGEENPVRPISFST

-120 EDDVVEVPP
+120 EDDEVAVPP

-170 SSSQEPG
+170 SSSQEAG
-177 KDAPSLTAAQRG
+177 KDASSSTPTQRG

-485 DTGIQDC
+485 DTGTQDC

-575 FEERRDSTL
+575 SEERRDSTL

-607 VGGGVGG
+607 AGGGAG
-614 GGVGGGGVGGGGMG
+614 
-628 GGGGVGGGGGGV
+628 

-652 DQHVRQQHIFSGTT
+652 DQHVRHQHIFSGTT
-666 LSLPGESIGSASCES
+666 LSLPEGESIGSASCES

-701 TTFPPTASST
+701 ITLPPTASST

-718 MVSIGES
+718 MVPIGES
-725 GGVPNVPIGQSVS
+725 GSVPNVPIGQSIS

-744 GHSGGGPVG
+744 GQSGGGPVG
-753 QTFLQSSTMV
+753 QTFLQPSTMV
-763 PQVSA
+763 PQVSP
-768 SVPQQYFQS
+768 SVPQQYFQ
-777 QTFPSDAFQ
+777 D
-786 TATPHGSMAP
+786 
-796 SQSYIPPVSPQ
+796 
-807 APINVLTTSMSVSDP
+807 
-822 AGLAGTIVPLAQQTQ
+822 
-837 PPATPMQLTDIIP
+837 
-850 QTAPQQTQPVMIPQQ
+850 
-865 TIVQQQ
+865 
-871 QIGMDPQTSTLQQQ
+871 
-885 QQQQMEAQATL
+885 
-896 LEQQV
+896 
-901 GTTQPPTEH
+901 
-910 HLQNLQT
+910 
-917 SAVQK
+917 
-922 HQHEPQQQ
+922 
-930 IYVQQPVPPVHTI
+930 
-943 PQQQVLPT
+943 
-951 QTGMEQRAMSLPQ
+951 
-964 PGEQPQ
+964 
-970 TYKQQP
+970 
-976 TGDPREQ
+976 
-983 TMIQPQQLQQQLQQQ
+983 
-998 QTLLQQQQQQA
+998 
-1009 LLLEQRQTYVQQ
+1009 
-1021 QVDQQQQTA
+1021 
-1030 LLQQQQQQ
+1030 
-1038 QAQLNQFQLEQQQA
+1038 
-1052 LIHKQL
+1052 
-1058 LDQQQQQAL
+1058 
-1067 IQQQEQQQ
+1067 
-1075 QQPQQSLL
+1075 
-1083 QHQLEQQQQQPT
+1083 
-1095 LQQQQQSQLYQ
+1095 
-1106 QIGQPQAG
+1106 
-1114 TQKEP
+1114 
-1119 EKQQQSGQQQQQIV
+1119 
-1133 LQQQPQQTQQQT
+1133 
-1145 EQQLQQQAILRQIEQ
+1145 
-1160 QQQQA
+1160 
-1165 LIQQHL
+1165 
-1171 QQQAI
+1171 
-1176 LQQHQ
+1176 
-1181 LQQKAQL
+1181 
-1188 QQQQQ
+1188 
-1193 EQQQVQLMQQI
+1193 
-1204 EQQQQAL
+1204 
-1211 LQQQL
+1211 
-1216 EQQRQQQVLL
+1216 
-1226 QQQQA
+1226 
-1231 ERLQQQALLQK
+1231 
-1242 QIQEQQQQ
+1242 
-1250 AAILQLQKTEK
+1250 
-1261 QEAVPIP
+1261 
-1268 QSNSEQQI
+1268 
-1276 QPQTSDIQHVC
+1276 
-1287 IPQLNTTQLAP
+1287 
-1298 HTTLTQQQV
+1298 
-1307 IEQQQHAALIQQQ
+1307 
-1320 QVFIAQPQHHTSVME
+1320 
-1335 PHISVGAPAGTEV
+1335 GA
-1348 IQHQTQK
+1348 
-1355 ASQAQ
+1355 
-1360 VLMANQTTQIPVQT
+1360 
-1374 SAVVP
+1374 
-1379 AQVLTQQGQSE
+1379 
-1390 AHSQNQGQVPVQFI
+1390 
-1404 AQSTVQA
+1404 
-1411 PQAMTEAQATLPA
+1411 
-1424 AMIQGQTHVIQT
+1424 
-1436 QQIPLQPSYAGPAT
+1436 
-1450 HTQSQVTAQPLIQTQ
+1450 
-1465 PLQLT
+1465 
-1470 ISQSQPP
+1470 
-1477 HSQGPTVDIQMMGQ
+1477 
-1491 QSQAAV
+1491 
-1497 QPPAAIASIPSQ
+1497 
-1509 IQHETLVQ
+1509 
-1517 QNSQMPG
+1517 
-1524 LMQAQL
+1524 
-1530 QQQTQGQ
+1530 
-1537 PPIQVHVQAAA
+1537 
-1548 SLLAPQY
+1548 
-1555 VPQPTHQAMVSGQQD
+1555 
-1570 ITHIMQQQQQQ
+1570 
-1581 QQQQDPLLQYQ
+1581 
-1592 QMILSPGPAGSV
+1592 
-1604 GTTADLSLSSVV
+1604 
-1616 DPANFVAASH
+1616 
-1626 PVQQAGHAYV
+1626 
-1636 SGQTTLHPV
+1636 
-1645 VQAQQ
+1645 
-1650 QPLGSTADPSVIQP
+1650 
-1664 ISQPTI
+1664 
-1670 PTGQYQQQLQNL
+1670 
-1682 SQVYQPLASQ
+1682 
-1692 AQLLAQPIP
+1692 
-1701 TTIQQP
+1701 
-1707 LPPKQATIPLDE
+1707 
-1719 SQLPPQG
+1719 
-1726 PPASHL
+1726 
-1732 VTHSAAQIVPSNV
+1732 
-1745 AGPQSQNKTQP
+1745 
-1756 RYSHLVA
+1756 
-1763 GAPSSPQ
+1763 
-1770 HQAKQMLPA
+1770 
-1779 HTHTQTSIQA
+1779 
-1789 QTHSQ
+1789 
-1794 TQTHVQTQAHS
+1794 
-1805 HTQTHTET
+1805 
-1813 PVAEQPI
+1813 
-1820 LPHAVFPAQQM
+1820 
-1831 PLSPSHTSCPPTSLP
+1831 
-1846 SLPSLPSHPS
+1846 
-1856 AAAPAPELPTSPPA
+1856 
-1870 AQVTLPGQADFI
+1870 
-1882 PTSPPP
+1882 
-1888 VTTLQSLDSNAPKL
+1888 
-1902 PQASLQDCDLSLLG
+1902 
-1916 IAQDGPYLSST
+1916 YLSST
-1927 ERHSSSGSFPAN
+1927 ERHSSSGSVPAN
-1939 GEETLQLLANGKI
+1939 GEETLQLLANGKLE
-1952 DKLKA
+1952 KLKT

-2020 EDFVLD
+2020 EDFVID
-2026 VEKEKFVEELRA
+2026 IEKEKFVEELRA

-2063 PTSSSVGRWRF
+2063 PTSSSVDSVPHSSPVGRWRF

-2085 LSSQGAGTPP
+2085 LSSQGAATPP

-2103 QSPKMEKA
+2103 QSPKTEK
-2111 VESEGSQSLES
+2111 V
-2122 LTGMTSPPC
+2122 
-2131 PTLSATSPPVST
+2131 
-2143 ISAPVSMAPSAT
+2143 ISS
-2155 AALAPNT
+2155 
-2162 AASESISAPASTLEA
+2162 
-2177 SVPVTASG
+2177 
-2185 GLEIL
+2185 
-2190 TSASVDQIPSAP
+2190 
-2202 SSIAIPAVANLP
+2202 
-2214 ALSTAPTVVSPTPTT
+2214 VVS
-2229 ILPDMI
+2229 
-2235 TSPGTSGCSIVGQS
+2235 QH
-2249 IGDTVITAPRSC
+2249 
-2261 VPAADQSSTSF
+2261 
-2272 YSSPPAAAV
+2272 
-2281 IPSAVSQFGMEQQ
+2281 GMEQQ
-2294 QTLTQVVKPA
+2294 QTLIQVAKPV
-2304 PQQPQPQ
+2304 PQQPQLQ
-2311 PQPQPQ
+2311 PA
-2317 LQVQVQVQ
+2317 
-2325 PPLQQQVPAV
+2325 LQQQVPAV
-2335 QQQLP
+2335 QQQLQ
-2340 AVQLKQQLQQ
+2340 AMQLEQQAQQIQQ
-2350 ATPQQQLQSQHQEQ
+2350 ATPQQQLQSQHQAYQEQ
-2364 IQLQQERALQQSLQ
+2364 IQLQQELALQQSLQ
-2378 QLQHQQLMQQQIP
+2378 QLQHQQLMQKQIP

-2405 GNTELLKQ
+2405 GHAELLQ
-2413 AVPLQQF
+2413 QSVPLQQF
-2420 PTPVSLQQTQQPL
+2420 LPPVPLQQTQQPL
-2433 PQQQTPQYTP
+2433 PQQQTQQYAP

-2503 HQLFMGTVALKP
+2503 HQLFMGAVAPKSE
-2515 DQSQML
+2515 QSQML

-2534 QLNVSPVPQQQIPQQ
+2534 QLNVSSVPPQQVTQQ
-2549 TQIPAE
+2549 AQVPAE
-2555 LSQQNIQSQIQLQ
+2555 LTQQHIQSQIQLQ
-2568 HIEQQQEAV
+2568 HMEQQQEAV
-2577 KAMETPQKQQNFP
+2577 KAMETPQKQQHFP
-2590 LQKQSSIQMSESEVS
+2590 LQKQSSLQMSESEVS
-2605 TGETSVTEDTCSYS
+2605 TGETSVTEDTCNYS
-2619 APFHPSSDSSL
+2619 TPFHPTSDSSL
-2630 PPLHLG
+2630 PPLHLA
-2636 STDAPLPALSL
+2636 TADAPVPALSL

-2691 YSSGAALAGGLASGP
+2691 YSSGAAPAGGAASGP

-2725 HHMSFPPP
+2725 HHLSFPPP
-2733 ISSSDTSPHS
+2733 ASSSDTSPHS

-2754 SSSTSPDPERDRV
+2754 SSSTSPDPERD
-2767 GEEASSEAPNVAEL
+2767 GIFEEASSEVPNFAEL

-2797 SSTPPTSLLPPNQDD
+2797 SSTPPTSLLPPSQDD

-2909 QDGRSSSQT
+2909 QDGRCSSQA
-2918 LREEKEAPPL
+2918 LEEKEVPPL

-2950 DAASGHGSTHRKV
+2950 DVPSGHGSTHRKV

-2974 REDRHTDSSPVS
+2974 KEDRQTDSSPVS
-2986 PDLERDRRKSRAKE
+2986 PDLERERRRSRAKE

-3007 RTPSMAHLP
+3007 RTPAMAHLP

-3067 LQELYRQLRS
+3067 LQELYRQLRCL
-3077 FKDQRQSLPA
+3077 KDQRQSLPA

-3135 SSYSG
+3135 SSFSG

-3148 YCNPEHHTTLPAKR
+3148 YCNPEHHTSLPTKR

-3203 QQVQELGGWSQPAE
+3203 QQVQELGGWSQQTE
-3217 VAPPGWF
+3217 TAPPGWF

-3233 TPTPASLPVAAPSHY
+3233 PLTPASLPVAAPSHH

-3267 MAQVPPMQQ
+3267 MAQVPQMQQ
-3276 SLQLHQSLP
+3276 SLHLHQSLP
-3285 LQQMTYQQSPLRQQ
+3285 LQQMAYQQSPLRQQ
-3299 IPQPRM
+3299 IPQPRI

-3335 SQMPTSPVSTAAPL
+3335 SQMPTSPVSTATPL
-3349 LPGSGATAPTDSTAA
+3349 LHASGTTAPTDSTAA
-3364 TGGTFCS
+3364 TGGTFSS

-3394 HPTPPT
+3394 HPTTPT